1 MKTLF
6 AVTMIAL
13 SSAAYAQSTTAPS
26 SAAPAAG
33 PTQAQCTA
41 GWQEGMAWTRDDFM
55 KACAKF
61 KSTN

>member
-1 MKTLF
+1 MKTVF

-13 SSAAYAQSTTAPS
+13 SSAAYAQSSTTSPMT
-26 SAAPAAG
+26 APAAG
-33 PTQAQCTA
+33 PTQTQCTA

-61 KSTN
+61 KSVN